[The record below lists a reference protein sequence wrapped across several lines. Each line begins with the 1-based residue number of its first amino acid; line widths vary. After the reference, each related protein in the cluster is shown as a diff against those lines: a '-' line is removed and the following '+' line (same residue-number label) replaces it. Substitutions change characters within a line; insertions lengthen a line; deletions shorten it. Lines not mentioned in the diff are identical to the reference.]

1 MHRIFRIAVSVFLLA
16 TSFFLVT
23 ILRDQ
28 GVLSAGGQ
36 IGAFAVVA
44 LVVGG
49 LRAVMY
55 GFDCRRG
62 FDHEVQTK
70 DTVTGE
76 SLLFLGGLMY
86 AWLILGVLVGTGSVS
101 ADYVNAIKPFLGWAS
116 LIVVVVTAFLYA
128 VGMFR
133 LRRGE
138 ISLGGRTARERR
150 EETARNLAHQ
160 RRA

>member
-1 MHRIFRIAVSVFLLA
+1 MHRIFRIAVSVFLMA

-23 ILRDQ
+23 VMRDQ
-28 GVLSAGGQ
+28 GLITAGGQ
-36 IGAFAVVA
+36 IGAFAVA
-44 LVVGG
+44 FLTVGG

-55 GFDCRRG
+55 GFDSRHG
-62 FDHEVQTK
+62 FEHEVQTK

-76 SLLFLGGLMY
+76 ALLFIGGLMY

-101 ADYVNAIKPFLGWAS
+101 LEYEDTIKPFLGWAS
-116 LIVVVVTAFLYA
+116 LIVVALTALLYG

-150 EETARNLAHQ
+150 DEAARDLAHHG
-160 RRA
+160 RA